1 VFRLAQ
7 TWKAVLL
14 LDEADVFMAKR
25 SATDLA
31 RNAVVLIFIRQLE
44 YYRGILVLT
53 MNRVEEIDEAFRSRV
68 HLRVGYEE
76 LDEEARGKVWRGF
89 LEKVGLEGEEV
100 GRLAGMVMN
109 GRQVSFSLC
118 F

>member
-1 VFRLAQ
+1 
-7 TWKAVLL
+7 
-14 LDEADVFMAKR
+14 M
-25 SATDLA
+25 
-31 RNAVVLIFIRQLE
+31 
-44 YYRGILVLT
+44 LT
-53 MNRVEEIDEAFRSRV
+53 TNRVEEIDEAFRSRV

-89 LEKVGLEGEEV
+89 LEKVG
-100 GRLAGMVMN
+100 RLAGMVMN

>member
-1 VFRLAQ
+1 VEGRLAARRSGRVHGEAQ
-7 TWKAVLL
+7 RDGSGEERGGFDFYKAAGVLSR
-14 LDEADVFMAKR
+14 DFGADYE
-25 SATDLA
+25 S
-31 RNAVVLIFIRQLE
+31 
-44 YYRGILVLT
+44 RGGD
-53 MNRVEEIDEAFRSRV
+53 DEAFRSRV